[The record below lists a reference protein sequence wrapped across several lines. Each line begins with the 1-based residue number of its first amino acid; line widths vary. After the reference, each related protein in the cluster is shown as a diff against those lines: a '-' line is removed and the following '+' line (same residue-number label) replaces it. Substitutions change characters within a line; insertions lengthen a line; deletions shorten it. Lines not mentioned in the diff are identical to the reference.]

1 MTRPRRG
8 LAETGSVVGRFAR
21 GLHWKR
27 PAWLRPVAVAL
38 ALGPALLLPGHA
50 AAATELE
57 ALHQATMR
65 DPANHELTFE
75 YVRVAKAAGD
85 YEAAIGAL
93 ERLLFYNPDLVRVKY
108 EVGALY
114 YRLGSFEMA
123 ARYFRDALASPNLD
137 AVTRARVDAYLPQ
150 AEKELGPSR
159 WSGFFQTG
167 MRYQSN
173 ASFTPSGDVLRL
185 GGRDFF
191 LGPSARR
198 GPDWNWFGIA
208 GISHDYDLQNQRG
221 DMLETRILGYGVK
234 QFRFSELDVGFVEA
248 SFGPRL
254 ALAPEALPG
263 VTVKPYLVGGTA
275 WLDRSRY
282 LSAGGAGIALGIPA
296 GASATIEPAV
306 EWRRAD
312 YDVRNLQPFSSVN
325 SGNWLTF
332 LLNSNM
338 KLADGVNLTARAFY
352 RRASANPEWEEAS
365 HFGGDAA
372 LKIEFAPPLE
382 VIPRNWSLTPYVTYL
397 RTDYDGPNP
406 FIDAAVT
413 RRDREWRVG
422 ATLDAP
428 ITGDFAV
435 SATVQYGR
443 VDSNLPNFRY
453 DNLTVV
459 VGPTA
464 RF

>member
-1 MTRPRRG
+1 MR
-8 LAETGSVVGRFAR
+8 GSVVGRFTR
-21 GLHWKR
+21 GLRRKR
-27 PAWLRPVAVAL
+27 SAWLLPVAVAL
-38 ALGPALLLPGHA
+38 TLAPDFSPSSGA
-50 AAATELE
+50 AAATDLE
-57 ALHQATMR
+57 ALHQAVLR
-65 DPANHELTFE
+65 DPGNHELTFE
-75 YVRVAKAAGD
+75 FVRVAKTAGD

-93 ERLLFYNPDLVRVKY
+93 ERLLFYNPDLTRVKY

-123 ARYFRDALASPNLD
+123 AQYFRDALASPNLD
-137 AVTRARVDAYLPQ
+137 AVTRSRVDAYLPQ

-167 MRYQSN
+167 LRYQSN

-185 GGRDFF
+185 GGRDFL

-208 GISHDYDLQNQRG
+208 GLSHDYDLQNQRG
-221 DMLETRILGYGVK
+221 DTIETRVLGYGVK
-234 QFRFSELDVGFVEA
+234 QFRFGELDLGFVEA
-248 SFGPRL
+248 TFGPRL
-254 ALAPEALPG
+254 ALAPDALPG
-263 VTVKPYLVGGTA
+263 VTIKPYLVGGTA

-282 LSAGGAGIALGIPA
+282 LSAGGAGLALGIPA
-296 GASATIEPAV
+296 GAYATIEPAV

-312 YDVRNLQPFSSVN
+312 YDVQNLQPFSSVN
-325 SGNWLTF
+325 SGHWLTF
-332 LLNSNM
+332 LLNTNWRVTEQV
-338 KLADGVNLTARAFY
+338 ALTARAFY
-352 RRASANPEWEEAS
+352 RQASANPDWEEAS
-365 HFGGDAA
+365 HVGAEAA
-372 LKIEFAPPLE
+372 LKIEFAPPFE
-382 VIPRNWSLTPYVTYL
+382 IIPRNWSLTPYATYL
-397 RTDYDGPNP
+397 HTDYEGPNP
-406 FIDAAVT
+406 FIDPART
-413 RRDREWRVG
+413 RRDREWRAG

-428 ITGDFAV
+428 ITGSFGV